1 MPGPRRVRLSISRID
16 PWSVVKFSFLIS
28 FAIGIMIVVTAAIFW
43 YILDGMHVFTSINDT
58 IAEIAGEPERFN
70 ILQWVTLERTLSL
83 ATIIALIDIVVLT
96 ALATIFAFLYNL
108 TAILVGG
115 INLTLTDE

>member
-1 MPGPRRVRLSISRID
+1 MGY
-16 PWSVVKFSFLIS
+16 
-28 FAIGIMIVVTAAIFW
+28 A
-43 YILDGMHVFTSINDT
+43 
-58 IAEIAGEPERFN
+58 
-70 ILQWVTLERTLSL
+70 RTHAVP